1 MHSYDIM
8 PKNIENTLFEAAM
21 KFDNDNSTGI
31 KQKIYPLVEQS
42 LQSSSTINSYKRVVN
57 DFISYRYESLYDT
70 LPCDRM
76 VCSDTEM
83 DKTFLALKIDKNFV
97 KKVITEDTYYG
108 KIEHFSPLAA
118 KHEFTILMMNVIRY
132 FSSKKMQKEA
142 ELAII
147 HLSFSGKFYPSLHY
161 RSYPI
166 APARYV
172 MEYVVN
178 NKLSKKFDLTT
189 YGSVIGAVKSVSK
202 TWLDRYQDK
211 FKSFTDD
218 DIKYLIDQLY
228 SRIGS
233 FIKNV
238 ATEYYDVYNNKDVYF
253 TYYSDSNDPDDY
265 HIADND
271 MYKVSRY
278 TERAINYININGIDY
293 KTCKVCSSPDITPN
307 ECKAVIESIISTKEN
322 IPTIRELISL
332 MIALYFT
339 TGESDLTNINFITY
353 TISPKPNAKQKEIVR
368 MKEIIENWL
377 CESGTAYMRRRSRV
391 ATRNA
396 YERAVRMYFALTIH
410 KANK

>member
-1 MHSYDIM
+1 MSIYDITSQD
-8 PKNIENTLFEAAM
+8 KNTLAEAAM
-21 KFDNDNSTGI
+21 KFDNIDSTGI
-31 KQKIYPLVEQS
+31 KRKIYPLVEQA
-42 LQSSSTINSYKRVVN
+42 LQSSSIVNTYKRVVN
-57 DFISYRYESLYDT
+57 DFVSYRYESLYDS

-76 VCSDTEM
+76 VCSDIEM
-83 DKTFLALKIDKNFV
+83 DKTFAALKIDKSFV
-97 KKVITEDTYYG
+97 KKVITDDTYYG
-108 KIEHFSPLAA
+108 KIDHFSPLAA
-118 KHEFTILMMNVIRY
+118 KHEFTILMMCIIKY
-132 FSSKKMQKEA
+132 FSVKKMQKEA
-142 ELAII
+142 ELALI
-147 HLSFSGKFYPSLHY
+147 HLAFSGKFYPSLHY

-166 APARYV
+166 VPARYV

-178 NKLSKKFDLTT
+178 NRLSKKFDLAT

-202 TWLDRYQDK
+202 TWMERYQDK
-211 FKSFTDD
+211 FKTFTDD

-238 ATEYYDVYNNKDVYF
+238 ATEYYDVYNNKDAYF
-253 TYYSDSNDPDDY
+253 SYYSDSNDPDDY

-271 MYKVSRY
+271 MYKISRY

-293 KTCKVCSSPDITPN
+293 KTCKVCSNTDITPN

-322 IPTIRELISL
+322 IPTIKELISL
-332 MIALYFT
+332 MIALYFS
-339 TGESDLTNINFITY
+339 TGENDLTNINFITY

-368 MKEIIENWL
+368 MKEIIEEWL
-377 CESGTAYMRRRSRV
+377 CESGTAYMRRRSRT